1 MKKDIVFIRGLRADC
16 VIGIYDFEREILQDV
31 VLDIEME
38 ANLLSASAT
47 DDIEQAIDYK
57 AVSDRII
64 AFIKKSEFQ
73 LIETLAE
80 RICEIILDEFDVDSV
95 KLTLDKGKILD
106 DVQSVGVIINRRS
119 KAMY

>member
-1 MKKDIVFIRGLRADC
+1 MDIVFIKGLTAAC

-38 ANLLSASAT
+38 ANIKAASAT
-47 DDIEQAIDYK
+47 DDIEQAIDYR

-80 RICEIILDEFDVDSV
+80 RICAIILNEFAVASV

-106 DVQSVGVIINRRS
+106 DVQSVGVIINRK
-119 KAMY
+119 KARFID

>member
-73 LIETLAE
+73 
-80 RICEIILDEFDVDSV
+80 ICEIILDEFDVDSV

>member
-1 MKKDIVFIRGLRADC
+1 MDIVFIKGLTAAC

-38 ANLLSASAT
+38 ANIK
-47 DDIEQAIDYK
+47 DIEQAIDYK

-80 RICEIILDEFDVDSV
+80 RICAIILNEFAVASV

-106 DVQSVGVIINRRS
+106 DVQSVGVIINRKKSRFIG
-119 KAMY
+119 

>member
-38 ANLLSASAT
+38 ANLLN
-47 DDIEQAIDYK
+47 IEQAIDYK